1 MHLGSDATERR
12 LKAVGGRSAASV
24 RYLHV
29 AAHGVLDSSFPM
41 NSALALTPASAGDTD
56 DNGFLQAWEIY
67 EQFRVDAD
75 LVTLS
80 ACETAVGE
88 DAGGEGLISLSRAF
102 LYAGAK
108 SVVASLWRVRDD
120 STAALMTRFYGKPK
134 RGSPI
139 RGASR
144 RAGRPDSVRGA
155 SASGRPRATRSLV
168 TSPQL
173 VGIRAYRRRV

>member
-1 MHLGSDATERR
+1 
-12 LKAVGGRSAASV
+12 
-24 RYLHV
+24 
-29 AAHGVLDSSFPM
+29 M

-108 SVVASLWRVRDD
+108 SVVASLWSVRDD
-120 STAALMTRFYGKPK
+120 STAALMTRFYGYLKK
-134 RGSPI
+134 GLAKDEALRAAQVDLI
-139 RGASR
+139 RSAGPAPAGG
-144 RAGRPDSVRGA
+144 RA
-155 SASGRPRATRSLV
+155 PRVSWSHPHNWAGFALI
-168 TSPQL
+168 
-173 VGIRAYRRRV
+173 GDAF